1 MEKIDFKLGEKYAVD
16 KLAGSFEVTRKVEEK
31 GGCYAHAINEY
42 GSEIILNPNG
52 VAYYSGKEYEIFGL
66 YYPLLEGFRYV
77 SRKEKP
83 EDGIFYYSTV
93 SNKWKPRHEPKVPLD
108 LIYHKTLY
116 ARKIETPKKLVPFDR
131 GDMEFLRGKIVVRKN
146 APENWFECGDFS
158 GFGHRFYVSG
168 VGSTHLLDHFT
179 FEDGTPCGKW
189 V

>member
-1 MEKIDFKLGEKYAVD
+1 MEEINFKLGEKYAVD

-31 GGCYAHAINEY
+31 GGCYAHALNEH
-42 GSEIILNPNG
+42 GMEIILNPSG

-66 YYPLLEGFRYV
+66 YQPLLEGFRYV

-83 EDGIFYYSTV
+83 EDGIFYYSTTYK
-93 SNKWKPRHEPKVPLD
+93 KWILRLEPKVPLD
-108 LIYHKTLY
+108 PIYHKTLY

-131 GDMEFLRGKIVVRKN
+131 GDMVFLRGKILARKN
-146 APENWFECGDFS
+146 DASNWFEVSYFGGIKDTFFIN
-158 GFGHRFYVSG
+158 GFTATY
-168 VGSTHLLDHFT
+168 LLHDYT